1 MPELLALEGRAHGQH
16 IDIVKGIGMA
26 CTRVG
31 TLLLDDK
38 DGTIVPAIS
47 HQHGNNAELI
57 NMDILGRWIRG
68 EGLRDC
74 TWRVL
79 LGVLRKAHCVELA
92 ESVEEALT
100 DEEAEQGKSISYLL
114 FRALNSI
121 AAIDLVAD
129 NIHFTHIVNTNTH
142 TVNKQKRNHH
152 TTPT

>member
-38 DGTIVPAIS
+38 DGTIVPAIA

-79 LGVLRKAHCVELA
+79 LCVLRKAHCVELA

-100 DEEAEQGKSISYLL
+100 DEEAEQGKSYSL
-114 FRALNSI
+114 FRVLNAI
-121 AAIDLVAD
+121 TAIDLAAD
-129 NIHFTHIVNTNTH
+129 TL
-142 TVNKQKRNHH
+142 HH
-152 TTPT
+152 THLVNR

>member
-1 MPELLALEGRAHGQH
+1 MPELLALEGRVHGQH

-31 TLLLDDK
+31 MLLLDDK
-38 DGTIVPAIS
+38 DGTIVPAIA

-100 DEEAEQGKSISYLL
+100 DEEAEQGK
-114 FRALNSI
+114 
-121 AAIDLVAD
+121 
-129 NIHFTHIVNTNTH
+129 
-142 TVNKQKRNHH
+142 
-152 TTPT
+152 P